1 VKRLATTGVTVVA
14 LVAAAIPGRAHAAP
28 AESSPTA
35 ESKPRKE
42 HPPGHGMVVAGAAIT
57 VGGIAA
63 YGLFGAGLAIG
74 NRAEQDIASL
84 TGTDDIEARRDLLE
98 RGRLGNRLALAGGI
112 LSLLT
117 VAVGI
122 PLIVVG
128 RRRAVA
134 ASASATR
141 TRVVFGVQGAG
152 AFARISW

>member
-1 VKRLATTGVTVVA
+1 MIHMIRSVACVTVVA
-14 LVAAAIPGRAHAAP
+14 TLGGAVLHPGVAAAAPDVGP
-28 AESSPTA
+28 AEH
-35 ESKPRKE
+35 KQ

-57 VGGIAA
+57 VGGVAA

-84 TGTDDIEARRDLLE
+84 TGTDDIEARRDLLA

-112 LSLLT
+112 VSLLT

-134 ASASATR
+134 ASASRRR
-141 TRVVFGVQGAG
+141 TPVAFGMQGAG
-152 AFARISW
+152 AFVRVTW

>member
-1 VKRLATTGVTVVA
+1 MIRSAVACVTVVA
-14 LVAAAIPGRAHAAP
+14 TLGGAALQPGIAAAAP
-28 AESSPTA
+28 AVGPA
-35 ESKPRKE
+35 ERKE

-57 VGGIAA
+57 VGGVAA

-84 TGTDDIEARRDLLE
+84 TGTDDIEARRELLA

-112 LSLLT
+112 VSLLT

-134 ASASATR
+134 ASRSDR
-141 TRVVFGVQGAG
+141 HVRVGVGVSGAG

>member
-1 VKRLATTGVTVVA
+1 MKRLKRSAIAWATA
-14 LVAAAIPGRAHAAP
+14 LAALVGGSLHPGIVAAA
-28 AESSPTA
+28 PTA
-35 ESKPRKE
+35 EPRTE
-42 HPPGHGMVVAGAAIT
+42 RPRGHKMVVAGAAIT
-57 VGGIAA
+57 VGGVAA

-74 NRAEQDIASL
+74 NRAEQNIASL
-84 TGTDDIEARRDLLE
+84 TGKDDIEARRELLE

-112 LSLLT
+112 ISLLT

-134 ASASATR
+134 ASGSDRRA
-141 TRVVFGVQGAG
+141 RVGFGIQGAG